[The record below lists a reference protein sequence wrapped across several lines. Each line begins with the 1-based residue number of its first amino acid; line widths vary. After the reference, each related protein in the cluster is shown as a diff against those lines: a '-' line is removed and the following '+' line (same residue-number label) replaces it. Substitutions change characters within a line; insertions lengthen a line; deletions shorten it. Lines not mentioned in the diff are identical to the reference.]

1 MGIIKSLFLIIIFV
15 LAVYIGNVKAGK
27 YVNRVKELVT
37 IKTLL
42 NIFENKIKFTQSTLK
57 EIFECIAES
66 CSEKNIQKIFQ
77 KLATEKQY
85 NIHENWEKVIKQ
97 EETNLNEEDKKIL
110 IDMGKI
116 LGATDI
122 DGQVSNIKIAS
133 NFIDKQIEKA
143 EKEKEKN
150 AKMFRTLGIVSRTS
164 NNNNFNIKGEK

>member
-1 MGIIKSLFLIIIFV
+1 MI
-15 LAVYIGNVKAGK
+15 N
-27 YVNRVKELVT
+27 
-37 IKTLL
+37 
-42 NIFENKIKFTQSTLK
+42 FEY
-57 EIFECIAES
+57 IAES